1 MIEILASLFPA
12 AVLAGTPLLLGA
24 LGEILTERAGN
35 LNLGVE
41 GMMFMGAISGLAG
54 SYFYEQAVL
63 SSGGTP
69 NGVLSAIIAMITSM
83 LAGMLGALIYSF
95 LTISLRANQNVT
107 GLTLTIFGTGFGNFF
122 GEYIGQKAG
131 GYVAVS
137 SVTKA
142 AFSGLRIPVLSE
154 LPVVG
159 PLLFNYNWLVYL
171 AILLAVFLSWFLTRS
186 RVGLNLRAVGEDPA
200 TADAV
205 GINVTLYKY
214 TATVIGGGICGIGGM
229 YMSMVTTSGVW
240 VHGCVSGYGWL
251 AVALVI
257 FSTWRPF
264 RGMVVALIFGG
275 LTIMRMYVSI
285 PGLPAQIYD
294 MLPYAATIL
303 VLVVTSMRS
312 SREHAQPKS
321 CGLNYFREER

>member
-1 MIEILASLFPA
+1 M
-12 AVLAGTPLLLGA
+12 
-24 LGEILTERAGN
+24 
-35 LNLGVE
+35 
-41 GMMFMGAISGLAG
+41 
-54 SYFYEQAVL
+54 
-63 SSGGTP
+63 
-69 NGVLSAIIAMITSM
+69 LSAIIAMITSM

-131 GYVAVS
+131 GYVAVF

-214 TATVIGGGICGIGGM
+214 AATVIGGGICGIGGM

-240 VHGCVSGYGWL
+240 GAWLCQRLRLAGGGTGYLLHLAAVPRYGGGADLRRTHHHAYVCEHPWPAGADLRYAALCGDYPGAGCNQY
-251 AVALVI
+251 A
-257 FSTWRPF
+257 FQ
-264 RGMVVALIFGG
+264 
-275 LTIMRMYVSI
+275 
-285 PGLPAQIYD
+285 PGACPAQELRPQL
-294 MLPYAATIL
+294 LP
-303 VLVVTSMRS
+303 
-312 SREHAQPKS
+312 
-321 CGLNYFREER
+321 